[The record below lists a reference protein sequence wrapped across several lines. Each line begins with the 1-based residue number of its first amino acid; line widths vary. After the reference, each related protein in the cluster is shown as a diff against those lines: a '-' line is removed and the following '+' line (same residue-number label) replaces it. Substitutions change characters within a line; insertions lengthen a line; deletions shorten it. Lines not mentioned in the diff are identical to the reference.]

1 MNGEEQVGNNGYCY
15 IFLPTKGDDVL
26 YVGATKD
33 ISCRLYQHFV
43 CGGND
48 YNQDKYNEV
57 ACVIFCEANTTE
69 EAFLIEAVLIDL
81 LRPKWNVMDP
91 CKKKDLQLGYI
102 SSLPWHFIH
111 SKNLRN
117 ANGDYARNEI
127 IKSVDH
133 ALTGLNKFAA
143 DEFFEYQ
150 QERLQKNQE
159 QTENATKT
167 SGKKIPVKTV
177 KRSEYGFFYYE
188 DEGEPSILEIL
199 EKKAEK
205 LEQEAQQIR
214 YAIGLLREVIK

>member
-1 MNGEEQVGNNGYCY
+1 MNGEEQVGNKGYCY
-15 IFLPTKGDDVL
+15 IFLPTMGEDVL

-48 YNQDKYNEV
+48 YNPDKYNDV
-57 ACVIFCEANTTE
+57 GSVIFCEANTTA

-91 CKKKDLQLGYI
+91 CKKKDLPLDYI

-111 SKNLRN
+111 SMNLRN
-117 ANGDYARNEI
+117 GSGCYARNEI
-127 IKSVDH
+127 MKSVDH

-143 DEFFEYQ
+143 DEFFEHQ
-150 QERLQKNQE
+150 QERLQNIQE
-159 QTENATKT
+159 QTEDTTKA
-167 SGKKIPVKTV
+167 SGNKIPVKTV
-177 KRSEYGFFYYE
+177 KKSEYGFYYDE
-188 DEGEPSILEIL
+188 DKGEPSVLEIL